1 MLYELFPETWCIW
14 YFLKQWWVKEK
25 HNNMQLGR
33 YIGTNYSN
41 RVMVYCNYAFS
52 NHVLEKDGIAP
63 IHWKICYIK
72 LIALF
77 RRINIVG

>member
-1 MLYELFPETWCIW
+1 MSS
-14 YFLKQWWVKEK
+14 FLKHDVFGIFWSSDELKK
-25 HNNMQLGR
+25 NNNMQLGR

-72 LIALF
+72 SIALF